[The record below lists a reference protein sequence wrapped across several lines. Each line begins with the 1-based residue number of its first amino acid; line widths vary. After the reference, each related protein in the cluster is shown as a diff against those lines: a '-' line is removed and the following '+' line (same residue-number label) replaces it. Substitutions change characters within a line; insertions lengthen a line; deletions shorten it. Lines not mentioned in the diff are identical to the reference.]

1 MAVIEYD
8 EYKQKLL
15 ALEPTLGELE
25 KALGI
30 PKAREELAELQKE
43 TEQDGFW
50 NDLERSQQVSRQV
63 KRLENK
69 IKKHDKLVSEWED
82 TLTLCEMAQE
92 EDDPSQLDDVVEGYN
107 TLEKEIS
114 ERRLAALLSGE
125 YDGNNAILTF
135 HAGAGGTEAQ
145 DWTEMLYRM
154 YTRWAE
160 RHGYTYQLMDYEAG
174 DEAGIK
180 SATILIEG
188 ENAYGYLKS
197 ENGVHRLVRVSPF
210 DANARRQT
218 SFAALE
224 VMPELEDDSEIEI
237 RPEDIE
243 MQACRS
249 SGAGGQHINKTS
261 SAVRLTHL
269 PTGIV
274 VFCQTE
280 RSQFQNR
287 DNAMKMLRAKLAE
300 LKLQQL
306 QFARSSFLDSDAA
319 LRVDSDV
326 SDSILGLRTV
336 VAGGDYSVA
345 AEAMAGV
352 KTAVLKRSYS
362 YESLD
367 QIDAEIESTRSS
379 ISSLQDRLSGAT
391 AVQTAAAGY
400 FSGST
405 DGCEGTLTPAFL
417 EGVTPSQLNGLS
429 ASAAVKSAGK
439 IITSSTWYYA
449 AVLPAAEAEELEV
462 GQEVTLRLSK
472 GLKQDAPAHVQSIS
486 NQEDGQ
492 VAVVFACTRYISQV
506 TLLRRQQAEII
517 LREYSGI
524 RIPTA
529 ALRMDESGQLG
540 VYCQIGAYVY
550 LKPVDLIYKGSGFCL
565 VQRAEGAS
573 GERALRQGD
582 LVISTAQQLTD
593 GMILPDS

>member
-1 MAVIEYD
+1 MRSTPIFKILSAAVLAAVVV
-8 EYKQKLL
+8 LL
-15 ALEPTLGELE
+15 GVQTYRYFHRPLSVSAAYTSQVSDSISVTGWVVRQEAALPEVSGTLLRQVQEGEKVHAGQTVAVSYASKSALET
-25 KALGI
+25 
-30 PKAREELAELQKE
+30 
-43 TEQDGFW
+43 
-50 NDLERSQQVSRQV
+50 V
-63 KRLENK
+63 K
-69 IKKHDKLVSEWED
+69 
-82 TLTLCEMAQE
+82 
-92 EDDPSQLDDVVEGYN
+92 
-107 TLEKEIS
+107 
-114 ERRLAALLSGE
+114 
-125 YDGNNAILTF
+125 
-135 HAGAGGTEAQ
+135 
-145 DWTEMLYRM
+145 
-154 YTRWAE
+154 
-160 RHGYTYQLMDYEAG
+160 
-174 DEAGIK
+174 
-180 SATILIEG
+180 
-188 ENAYGYLKS
+188 
-197 ENGVHRLVRVSPF
+197 
-210 DANARRQT
+210 
-218 SFAALE
+218 
-224 VMPELEDDSEIEI
+224 ELED
-237 RPEDIE
+237 
-243 MQACRS
+243 
-249 SGAGGQHINKTS
+249 
-261 SAVRLTHL
+261 
-269 PTGIV
+269 
-274 VFCQTE
+274 
-280 RSQFQNR
+280 
-287 DNAMKMLRAKLAE
+287 AE
-300 LKLQQL
+300 LKQL

-449 AVLPAAEAEELEV
+449 AVLPAAEAEGLEV

-472 GLKQDAPAHVQSIS
+472 GLKQDAPAYVQSIS

>member
-1 MAVIEYD
+1 MRSTPIFKILSAAVLAAVVV
-8 EYKQKLL
+8 LL
-15 ALEPTLGELE
+15 GVQTYRYFHRPLSVSAAYTSQVSDSISVTGWVVRQETALPEVSGTLLRQVQEGEKVHAGQTVAVSYASKSALET
-25 KALGI
+25 
-30 PKAREELAELQKE
+30 
-43 TEQDGFW
+43 
-50 NDLERSQQVSRQV
+50 V
-63 KRLENK
+63 K
-69 IKKHDKLVSEWED
+69 
-82 TLTLCEMAQE
+82 
-92 EDDPSQLDDVVEGYN
+92 
-107 TLEKEIS
+107 
-114 ERRLAALLSGE
+114 
-125 YDGNNAILTF
+125 
-135 HAGAGGTEAQ
+135 
-145 DWTEMLYRM
+145 
-154 YTRWAE
+154 
-160 RHGYTYQLMDYEAG
+160 
-174 DEAGIK
+174 
-180 SATILIEG
+180 
-188 ENAYGYLKS
+188 
-197 ENGVHRLVRVSPF
+197 
-210 DANARRQT
+210 
-218 SFAALE
+218 
-224 VMPELEDDSEIEI
+224 ELED
-237 RPEDIE
+237 
-243 MQACRS
+243 
-249 SGAGGQHINKTS
+249 
-261 SAVRLTHL
+261 
-269 PTGIV
+269 
-274 VFCQTE
+274 
-280 RSQFQNR
+280 
-287 DNAMKMLRAKLAE
+287 AE
-300 LKLQQL
+300 QQL

-524 RIPTA
+524 RVPTA